1 MTTIGFPTTD
11 FPAPLPFALELPS
24 GWLGTYVPG
33 ALVAGFKPSSTAD
46 SLRPNVVVSW
56 QRATVESSAGA
67 IAKRALELALLESPL
82 LETVSNKV
90 ADGDTSFQ
98 AVYTLLKNDRGNNS
112 SLFHARLTVV
122 GPPLGTFRDVYQIVG
137 TYLSGDESVAE
148 DVEKCLMSFSLALP
162 ASPTT

>member
-1 MTTIGFPTTD
+1 MTTIGYPTSD
-11 FPAPLPFALELPS
+11 FPAPLPFALELPT

-33 ALVAGFKPSSTAD
+33 TLVAGFKPSSTTD
-46 SLRPNVVVSW
+46 SFHPNVIVIW
-56 QRATVESSAGA
+56 QRATVDSSAGA

-90 ADGDTSFQ
+90 ADGDTDFQ
-98 AVYTLLKNDRGNNS
+98 AVYTLLRNDRGNDF

-122 GPPLGTFRDVYQIVG
+122 GPPLGTMRDVYQIVG
-137 TYLSGDESVAE
+137 TYPSGDESAAE

-162 ASPTT
+162 ASPTR